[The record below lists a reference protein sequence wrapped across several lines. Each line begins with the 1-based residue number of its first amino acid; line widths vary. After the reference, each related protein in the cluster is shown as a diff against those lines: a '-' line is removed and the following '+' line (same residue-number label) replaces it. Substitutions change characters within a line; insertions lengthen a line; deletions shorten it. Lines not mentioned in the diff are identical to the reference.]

1 MALTQTNG
9 FAKVNLDSVTGLGEF
24 DVVSEKRII
33 DAENTVPR
41 QYSNPPRTSQLER
54 RTRLMHVKS
63 GDHDLL

>member
-33 DAENTVPR
+33 DHTSSENTVPR
-41 QYSNPPRTSQLER
+41 
-54 RTRLMHVKS
+54 
-63 GDHDLL
+63 